1 MHGNLPG
8 AETGEGDGAA
18 ASAHDRLSLI
28 LETMTNAGKTGVGLC
43 LSRLADA
50 LSGDGEDDDEGVM
63 CCGMDVLSSMFSC
76 SFLFSCRLPL
86 SRCSSS
92 LSLCLFFSFPCP
104 LSPVLLSVLSFSV
117 LCSSIFPLSLLVPFI
132 YASAED
138 VCLQPRLR
146 RNKLLS
152 AGLHVLLVAG
162 VIDDVV
168 VNLNCNQRWGG
179 SSPLEETLL
188 MP

>member
-1 MHGNLPG
+1 MEWTFFPLCFL
-8 AETGEGDGAA
+8 A
-18 ASAHDRLSLI
+18 LSLFF
-28 LETMTNAGKTGVGLC
+28 
-43 LSRLADA
+43 
-50 LSGDGEDDDEGVM
+50 
-63 CCGMDVLSSMFSC
+63 CG
-76 SFLFSCRLPL
+76 LPL
-86 SRCSSS
+86 SRCSSSLS

-104 LSPVLLSVLSFSV
+104 LSPVLLSVLSLSV

-138 VCLQPRLR
+138 GCLQLRLR

-152 AGLHVLLVAG
+152 TGLHVLLVAG
-162 VIDDVV
+162 VVDDVA